1 MALKDKLGLALIPSA
16 YSGVADENNAGGTLG
31 KVHSVFPKQTT
42 SDNLVTNGTFDTDS
56 DWTKGTGWS
65 IENGV
70 ATSTGTAGFTY
81 LQQGNVNTGHAA
93 GKGILT
99 FTISGCTNF
108 AQAGIVVQTSPGA
121 SGIARNFN
129 TLKDSGVTLE
139 NGVVTFTQFD
149 NYRPNLAF
157 WNNTGSPIT
166 IDNVSYKVITDGDF
180 DFSRGSDA
188 TRVNKDGYIESVQ
201 VLSDEL
207 IQNGDFEEVGS
218 ELITNGGFDT
228 DSNWNGINA
237 NGVSIS
243 NGSLNYSNTTL
254 NHNVSQGSVVTI
266 GRPYK
271 LTFTISNYEKGS
283 ILPIL
288 GAGGSLQEVSGDG
301 TFTMYGTASIN
312 TVFYFQARGTD
323 GTTLSIDNISVKE
336 VGQNWE
342 FIGESQYVEGA
353 ARIYSSAGVFASIEQ
368 LAVITPNQRYR
379 LSYDIISNNGGTL
392 KVNNIGIPSTV
403 GHHTYDF
410 SQTNTAISIGRQSG
424 VTDIVIDNISVKE
437 ITDDT
442 DIPRL
447 DYSDGACPTLL
458 LEPQR
463 INYVPDVPSSFVNA
477 DWGDDV
483 LSPENKLNG
492 KSFVPNN
499 TPNTTHYIS
508 LSSDSTITIPSNS
521 ITFSFY
527 AKEGSSS
534 IIRGR
539 FDESSYTERLY
550 FAIDLSNDTF
560 LLSGSASSATTT
572 EISDFID
579 GWKRV
584 SITVAYTSAATGSQ
598 NICYIGSGDNFAVD
612 IDSYT
617 GDGSAFIYFYGF
629 QIEQGSYATS
639 YIPTNGSTVTRLA
652 DVCNNAGDSTIFN
665 DDEGVLFVDMA
676 ALADDLTF
684 RTVSISD
691 GTTDNRINIRYR
703 TTSNA
708 INGLI
713 SGNGST
719 AFNNNH
725 ITQDIT
731 EYSKVALK
739 YKSGDIALWV
749 DGVEV
754 LSSTAS
760 FNISGLNQISFN
772 RGSSIDLLYG
782 KVKSLLYFDRALT
795 DEELEALTS
804 SRTSDILNDYS
815 TLLSRVGATYESTG
829 LEDELNKTF

>member
-42 SDNLVTNGTFDTDS
+42 DDTFLSSSTLNGLTLTQNTDVTYPLY
-56 DWTKGTGWS
+56 
-65 IENGV
+65 
-70 ATSTGTAGFTY
+70 ATGTTGKIRIDFNQTLNSGTRVRYFLRNGANT
-81 LQQGNVNTGHAA
+81 GNVTTLSTNVLSSNANGSGDFYFEGNITDGLQIRVIVES
-93 GKGILT
+93 GVSGTLNT
-99 FTISGCTNF
+99 FTS
-108 AQAGIVVQTSPGA
+108 V
-121 SGIARNFN
+121 N
-129 TLKDSGVTLE
+129 TI
-139 NGVVTFTQFD
+139 N
-149 NYRPNLAF
+149 
-157 WNNTGSPIT
+157 
-166 IDNVSYKVITDGDF
+166 GDF

-207 IQNGDFEEVGS
+207 VQNGDFEEVGS

-463 INYVPDVPSSFVNA
+463 INRITKSNEFSAWANTEGSTVALTTLTN
-477 DWGDDV
+477 
-483 LSPENKLNG
+483 SPENIQNAYLH
-492 KSFVPNN
+492 
-499 TPNTTHYIS
+499 TPDTSNSYHRINSQTSGLINAPSGFTYTIS
-508 LSSDSTITIPSNS
+508 LFVKPNGYDYFNIRTYGSGGSN
-521 ITFSFY
+521 FSNASFNL
-527 AKEGSSS
+527 ADGTVDFLSPNFDSSS
-534 IIRGR
+534 IEEYKNGW
-539 FDESSYTERLY
+539 YKVVL
-550 FAIDLSNDTF
+550 
-560 LLSGSASSATTT
+560 TTSPT
-572 EISDFID
+572 SLGTVYLRPQPNSQTDDFI
-579 GWKRV
+579 
-584 SITVAYTSAATGSQ
+584 SQ
-598 NICYIGSGDNFAVD
+598 
-612 IDSYT
+612 YT
-617 GDGSAFIYFYGF
+617 GDGESGCFYYGF
-629 QIEQGSYATS
+629 QIEQGSYPTS
-639 YIPTNGSTVTRLA
+639 YIPTNGSAVTRLA

-665 DDEGVLFVDMA
+665 DAEGVLYAEVSR
-676 ALADDLTF
+676 LNGDLTQSVISLNKGVGSEF
-684 RTVSISD
+684 SGFILRTD
-691 GTTDNRINIRYR
+691 GKIWGATYNGTSYENILQY
-703 TTSNA
+703 TPPNFYDTYK
-708 INGLI
+708 IC
-713 SGNGST
+713 
-719 AFNNNH
+719 
-725 ITQDIT
+725 
-731 EYSKVALK
+731 YK
-739 YKSGDIALWV
+739 YKSNDFALWV
-749 DGVEV
+749 NGVEV
-754 LSSTAS
+754 DSSLVNTLTLT
-760 FNISGLNQISFN
+760 GLN
-772 RGSSIDLLYG
+772 DLSLSNSGGTSPFYG
-782 KVKSLLYFDRALT
+782 NVRSLLYFNEALT